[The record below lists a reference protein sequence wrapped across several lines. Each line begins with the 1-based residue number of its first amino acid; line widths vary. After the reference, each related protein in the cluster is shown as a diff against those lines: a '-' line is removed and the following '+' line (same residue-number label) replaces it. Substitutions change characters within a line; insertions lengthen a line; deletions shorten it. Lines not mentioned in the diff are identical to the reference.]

1 MLKAGSELQ
10 DKPEG
15 QATAQGNDEPV
26 VVEAVKPRGKAGR
39 KVRDPNGEKR
49 TEKVMLYLRASLM
62 ADVKDL
68 AYTYRKSI
76 TDYIISLLEREAR
89 DKQDRL
95 ATFRGLD
102 DDL

>member
-1 MLKAGSELQ
+1 MLKTDSEIQ
-10 DKPEG
+10 DMPEE
-15 QATAQGNDEPV
+15 QATAQGIDEPET
-26 VVEAVKPRGKAGR
+26 VEAIKPKSKGGR

-49 TEKVMLYLRASLM
+49 TEKVTLYLKASLM

-68 AYTYRKSI
+68 AYTYRKGI